1 MSMGVSGR
9 VGVGRSVGM
18 TWQRTRA
25 RPDERLAR
33 LVEAAEHDAEA
44 AAARYRALK
53 DASGSAPTADAGRP
67 PLPSWQQM
75 LLFIVCGGVLT
86 GLLLIWLLAT
96 AYLGPLSLLA
106 LPAGAGIAAGVVAWR
121 KRHPRPTGPRRRPVV
136 ADLVRAAQEMHDAEA
151 ALQRLRQEAAEG

>member
-1 MSMGVSGR
+1 
-9 VGVGRSVGM
+9 M

-25 RPDERLAR
+25 RPDDRLAR
-33 LVEAAEHDAEA
+33 LVEAAEHDAET

-53 DASGSAPTADAGRP
+53 EASSPAATPEADRP

-96 AYLGPLSLLA
+96 AYLGPLALLA
-106 LPAGAGIAAGVVAWR
+106 LPAGAGIAAGVIAWR
-121 KRHPRPTGPRRRPVV
+121 KRRPRPAGPRRRPVV

-151 ALQRLRQEAAEG
+151 ALERLRQEAADK